1 MLVRGTNQY
10 GPEKTMLV
18 KEAKEIV
25 GSLGDP
31 TKMPGFSYG
40 LPACKASWVPE
51 YCKKLNLPIPADY
64 GCKVGQILS
73 DLPNTPCFKCY
84 ADGRGNYSYESVKHG
99 QLLRLI
105 GTYHPRWKEAMIMLI
120 DRYIDYD
127 DPYFRWL
134 DSGDIPH
141 RKMLLDIIEIAK
153 ELPFVNFWLPTQER
167 KQLHGIGKIPPNLC
181 VRVSHI
187 RLDDHD
193 YTSNTWY
200 NSSSVSTEGHDYLF
214 DQFTCPSDQYSN
226 TCGPC
231 RKCWDTA
238 NRHTIYHIH

>member
-1 MLVRGTNQY
+1 MLVRGKNQY

-25 GSLGDP
+25 GSLGNP
-31 TKMPGFSYG
+31 SKMPGLSYG

-51 YCKKLNLPIPADY
+51 YCGKYNLPVPADY

-73 DLPNTPCFKCY
+73 DLPNTPCYKCY
-84 ADGRGNYSYESVKHG
+84 ADNRGNYTYESLKHG

-167 KQLHGIGKIPPNLC
+167 KQLHGVGKIPPNLC

-193 YTSNTWY
+193 YNGNTWY
-200 NSSSVSTEGHDYLF
+200 NSSSVSTKEDGHD
-214 DQFTCPSDQYSN
+214 CPSDQHSN